1 MQRVTVSLFAGILF
15 AVFLAATLAHDVR
28 NENGKRFSFALIGDL
43 PYNDVQSAKLDNII
57 ANINDDERV
66 KFTIHV
72 GDIKSGASLCD
83 DTFEARFAQ
92 LQRLEE
98 ALLYTPGD
106 NEWTDCHYPTAGRF
120 QPPERLA
127 AIRKLFYPEP
137 GFSTGGRRIR
147 VLTQRH
153 FSGFET
159 FVENSI
165 WLRGGVVFATLHVV
179 GSNNDLNPWSGIDT
193 ADSFETPRSDR
204 IAEFQAREAANLF
217 WLEQIFQTARSANA
231 AGVFLAIQANP
242 NFELP
247 EQDQRRAGFNSFLD
261 KLTPLAVQFG
271 KPVILAHGDSHTFRI
286 DKPLLAPTASGAP
299 QTLENFTRVEAFGS
313 PNAHWIRVSVDA
325 DDPNV
330 FLIEQRIVPENRFP
344 R

>member
-1 MQRVTVSLFAGILF
+1 MALFTPILF
-15 AVFLAATLAHDVR
+15 AACLAASPDHDR

-43 PYNDVQSAKLDNII
+43 PYNDLQSKKLDRVI

-83 DTFEARFAQ
+83 DATFAQRFAQ
-92 LQRLEE
+92 LHQLEE

-106 NEWTDCHYPTAGRF
+106 NEWSDCHYPAAGRF
-120 QPPERLA
+120 SPLERLA

-147 VLTQRH
+147 VLTQAR

-165 WLRGGVVFATLHVV
+165 WVRGGVLFATLHVV
-179 GSNNDLNPWSGIDT
+179 GSNNDLNPWSGIDP

-217 WLEQIFQTARSANA
+217 WLEQIFQTARSAKA

-261 KLTPLAVQFG
+261 KLTPLAVQSA
-271 KPVILAHGDSHTFRI
+271 KPVILAHGDAHYFRI
-286 DKPLLAPTASGAP
+286 DKPLLASTASGER
-299 QTLENFTRVEAFGS
+299 QTLENFTRLEVFGS
-313 PNAHWIRVSVDA
+313 PHAHWIRVSVDPNDA
-325 DDPNV
+325 NV